1 MKKKSI
7 TVGLGNFYSIA
18 RNGLEPLPFVY
29 KNVKDL
35 QTLLET
41 RNWSNSLSLIDP
53 TASVQLISAKLTEV
67 IDSCKK
73 GDEWVLFYY
82 TGHATKYFLSVN
94 PLKTKTMCVTYNEQ
108 LTPTYTPDIKE
119 FFSED
124 NFQQAIASFKQK
136 VPSGHLILV
145 LDCCYAYGL
154 IGNFAGQHPFLTV
167 IAASTTDVEAGFDT
181 NSFFFKAFSQLTGT
195 PFDQLQGQLDQIYQQ
210 QGYNG
215 KCQVSPAL
223 NFKTLTL

>member
-1 MKKKSI
+1 MEKISI
-7 TVGLGNFYSIA
+7 TVGLGDFYSIS
-18 RNGLEPLPFVY
+18 RNGLQPLPFVY
-29 KNVKDL
+29 KNVTDL

-41 RNWSNSLSLIDP
+41 KNWTNSLSLMDP
-53 TASVQLISAKLTEV
+53 AATVALISTKLTEV
-67 IDSCKK
+67 IDGCKN

-82 TGHATKYFLSVN
+82 TGHATKYFLSVD
-94 PLKTKTMCVTYNEQ
+94 PLQIKTMCVTYNEQ

-124 NFQQAIASFKQK
+124 NFQQVIASFRKK
-136 VPSGHLILV
+136 VPNGHLIAI

-154 IGNFAGQHPFLTV
+154 IGSFAAQQPFLTV
-167 IAASTTDVEAGFDT
+167 IAASATDVEAGFDT

-195 PFDQLQGQLDQIYQQ
+195 PFDQLQSQLDQIYQQ

-215 KCQVSPAL
+215 QCQVSPAP
-223 NFKTLTL
+223 NFKSLTL